1 MIFAQRNE
9 TSFNSTC
16 SGLLLNDTSVSLSFE
31 SVHLV
36 TGFTLAAADNSSWNV
51 DALDEQLEVEYIGAD
66 MITVNTATALV
77 ILITLFKL

>member
-16 SGLLLNDTSVSLSFE
+16 SGLLLNDTSVSLAFE

-36 TGFTLAAADNSSWNV
+36 TGFTLAAGANSSWNV

-66 MITVNTATALV
+66 MITVNTTTALV